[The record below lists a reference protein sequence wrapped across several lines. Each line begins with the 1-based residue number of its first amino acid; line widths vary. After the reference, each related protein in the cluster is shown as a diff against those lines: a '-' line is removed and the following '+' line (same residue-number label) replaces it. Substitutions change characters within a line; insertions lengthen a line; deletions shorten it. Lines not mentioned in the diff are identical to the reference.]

1 MMRSVFV
8 AGLALL
14 LGIAATAQ
22 APADTGAAAR
32 DSALR
37 VFFDC
42 PGYSPGCDFDFM
54 RTEIVWVNWV
64 RNRED
69 ADVHALVTTQPTGGG
84 GNEYTISLIGLR
96 RFAGKADTLRYYATG
111 TSTQDED
118 RRGLARTLALGL
130 PRRTEPPPRTTRG
143 TPGCSPSRPAPT

>member
-54 RTEIVWVNWV
+54 R
-64 RNRED
+64 
-69 ADVHALVTTQPTGGG
+69 
-84 GNEYTISLIGLR
+84 Y
-96 RFAGKADTLRYYATG
+96 
-111 TSTQDED
+111 
-118 RRGLARTLALGL
+118 
-130 PRRTEPPPRTTRG
+130 
-143 TPGCSPSRPAPT
+143 